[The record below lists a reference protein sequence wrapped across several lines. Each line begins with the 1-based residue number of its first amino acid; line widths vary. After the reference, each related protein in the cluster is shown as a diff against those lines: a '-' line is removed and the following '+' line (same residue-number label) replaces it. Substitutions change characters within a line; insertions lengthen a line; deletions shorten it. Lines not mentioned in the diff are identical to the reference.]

1 MSTHFKLKKSP
12 QEAIFTVLR
21 QISYTKL
28 FKKYTSGNFSYNK
41 ISINRLLFSDNCL
54 IVARFKDYLIL
65 DDQTE
70 FIRRFYPTKDLTQ
83 KLNKILTFY
92 EKYSKIFPNYL
103 VLKENRYLYRNIRR
117 KQKMIDAF
125 NEIKREE
132 KENRKKL
139 KIDEND
145 KNNNNELFTKK
156 IKNEIKTFQNNVSF
170 KNYRNSFDSDKI
182 NDDTLLINQ
191 NSIYYRQL
199 KDGDKSNKKIDSFIE
214 NQTNGSISYLVNV
227 LNDNKIYTKDLPNI
241 LIQNNN
247 KNIITKN
254 KKTKYGIEMKNKI
267 NKKIQKIKEANQNS
281 IKIINNINNI
291 SNKDENELQSSK
303 HIKNNSIIKK
313 KKIID
318 KNSLYK
324 GAFTSTNATNSS
336 SFVLKKNKNPQI
348 SSSIN
353 INNKDNKENKENK
366 NIQNNKDNKYHKDNS
381 ESKNIQNNKD
391 KKYHKDNSESKNIQN
406 NKDKDSNKC
415 YINNDNNNN
424 IIIKNLYQKTS
435 SDFSK
440 YESKKNFS
448 KTNNNFKK
456 AILNDYKNIKDN
468 EKENTQ
474 KNKDDNNKK
483 EKYKINKEIV
493 KKKYIRCKHISQDFD
508 SNQIYKMTENILYKN
523 NNNTPNENSNN
534 IINTENIYFRP
545 YKNYIINDNPNLITG
560 DTKSN
565 ERNEKNFMEDKDIM
579 NIRDL
584 IIQEKED
591 KKIYYTAKKTTKNSL
606 LKLTKT
612 NPNSEYMIK
621 SLKLNKSKNNYFN
634 TIDNNYKKD
643 IIYNNIGKNN
653 KTLRNNSAITK
664 QKTELQFGN
673 KKILTKNDK
682 TKTRQIFINNLIKS
696 LENKK
701 LFLKTSENFNMSK
714 KIFEKS
720 KDKEIKEKTIDLY
733 NMNRNKKFYDKR
745 YESTY
750 IPLNYQKKMIN
761 ERIILSNLSDIN
773 MNKKNIILKSSK
785 KRNKKYKTKNHITK
799 SNNKTNINTNWKLAS
814 SGSEKDYRSYLKKNN
829 NTEFNYSS
837 QKSLL
842 SISILNRI
850 QALKQNKT
858 KNDFYRN
865 LKLKNS
871 TKSFHANNSSKSK
884 SISEI
889 KNSKKAKTY
898 KTPIMNNKKTNC
910 YKKHI
915 SKKLEKVN
923 LEKTKDEMMNTYMSS
938 FSIKVNKTTYNKE
951 NSKSKNLKKMW
962 SKQITNIVNQ
972 INNNRRNELKY

>member
-12 QEAIFTVLR
+12 QEAVFTVLR

-70 FIRRFYPTKDLTQ
+70 FIRRFYPTKDLKQ
-83 KLNKILTFY
+83 KLNKILAFY

-103 VLKENRYLYRNIRR
+103 ILKENRYLYRNIRR

-139 KIDEND
+139 KIDESD

-182 NDDTLLINQ
+182 NEDTLLINQ

-199 KDGDKSNKKIDSFIE
+199 KEGDKSNKKFDSFID

-241 LIQNNN
+241 LIQNNSNNNNN
-247 KNIITKN
+247 KNIIRKN

-267 NKKIQKIKEANQNS
+267 NKKIQKIKESNQNS
-281 IKIINNINNI
+281 INIINNINNI
-291 SNKDENELQSSK
+291 SNKDENEFQSSK

-324 GAFTSTNATNSS
+324 GAFTSTNVTNSS

-353 INNKDNKENKENK
+353 INNKDNIENK
-366 NIQNNKDNKYHKDNS
+366 NIQNNNDNKYHNNNS
-381 ESKNIQNNKD
+381 A
-391 KKYHKDNSESKNIQN
+391 SKNIQN
-406 NKDKDSNKC
+406 NKDKDKDVNKY
-415 YINNDNNNN
+415 YINNDNSNK

-448 KTNNNFKK
+448 KINNNFKK
-456 AILNDYKNIKDN
+456 AILNDNKNIKDN
-468 EKENTQ
+468 ENENTQ
-474 KNKDDNNKK
+474 KNRDDNNKK

-493 KKKYIRCKHISQDFD
+493 KKKYIRCKHISQGFD
-508 SNQIYKMTENILYKN
+508 SNQIYKMTENILSK

-584 IIQEKED
+584 IAQEKED
-591 KKIYYTAKKTTKNSL
+591 KKIYYTAKKITKNSL
-606 LKLTKT
+606 LNLTKT
-612 NPNSEYMIK
+612 NSNSQNMIK
-621 SLKLNKSKNNYFN
+621 SLKLNKSKNNNSN
-634 TIDNNYKKD
+634 TIDNNNYKKD
-643 IIYNNIGKNN
+643 IIYNSNGKNN

-664 QKTELQFGN
+664 QKTELKFGN
-673 KKILTKNDK
+673 KKFLSKIDK
-682 TKTRQIFINNLIKS
+682 TKTKQIFINNLIKS
-696 LENKK
+696 SENKK
-701 LFLKTSENFNMSK
+701 LFLKTSENFNMPK
-714 KIFEKS
+714 KIFAKS
-720 KDKEIKEKTIDLY
+720 KDNEIKEKTIDLY
-733 NMNRNKKFYDKR
+733 NINRNKKFYDKR
-745 YESTY
+745 IESTY
-750 IPLNYQKKMIN
+750 IPLNYQKKMN
-761 ERIILSNLSDIN
+761 YERIIIPKLSDIN
-773 MNKKNIILKSSK
+773 MKKKDIFLKSSK
-785 KRNKKYKTKNHITK
+785 KRNKKYKTKNHIAK
-799 SNNKTNINTNWKLAS
+799 SSNKTNINTSSKLAS
-814 SGSEKDYRSYLKKNN
+814 TGSEKDYRSYLKNN
-829 NTEFNYSS
+829 NNIEFNYSS
-837 QKSLL
+837 QKNLL
-842 SISILNRI
+842 SINILNKI
-850 QALKQNKT
+850 QAIKQNKT

-889 KNSKKAKTY
+889 KSKKTKAY

-915 SKKLEKVN
+915 SKRLDKVN
-923 LEKTKDEMMNTYMSS
+923 LEKTKDEMMNIYMSS
-938 FSIKVNKTTYNKE
+938 FSIKVNKTAYNKE
-951 NSKSKNLKKMW
+951 NNKSKNLKKMW
-962 SKQITNIVNQ
+962 SKKITNIVNQ
-972 INNNRRNELKY
+972 INNNRRNELKQ

>member
-12 QEAIFTVLR
+12 QEAVFTVLR

-70 FIRRFYPTKDLTQ
+70 FIRRFYPTKDLNQ
-83 KLNKILTFY
+83 KLNKILAFY

-103 VLKENRYLYRNIRR
+103 ILKENRYLYRNIRR
-117 KQKMIDAF
+117 KQKIIDAF

-139 KIDEND
+139 KIDESD

-182 NDDTLLINQ
+182 NEDTLLINQ

-199 KDGDKSNKKIDSFIE
+199 KDGDKSNKKFDSFID

-241 LIQNNN
+241 LIQNNSNNNNN
-247 KNIITKN
+247 KNIIKKN

-267 NKKIQKIKEANQNS
+267 NKKIQKIKESNQNS
-281 IKIINNINNI
+281 INIINNINNI
-291 SNKDENELQSSK
+291 SNKDENEFQSSK
-303 HIKNNSIIKK
+303 DIKNNSIIKK

-324 GAFTSTNATNSS
+324 GAFTSTNVTNSS

-353 INNKDNKENKENK
+353 INNKDNIENK
-366 NIQNNKDNKYHKDNS
+366 NIQNNNDNKYHNNNS
-381 ESKNIQNNKD
+381 A
-391 KKYHKDNSESKNIQN
+391 SKNIQN
-406 NKDKDSNKC
+406 NKDKDVNKY
-415 YINNDNNNN
+415 YINNDNSNK

-448 KTNNNFKK
+448 KINNNFKK
-456 AILNDYKNIKDN
+456 AILNDNKNIKDN
-468 EKENTQ
+468 ENENTQ
-474 KNKDDNNKK
+474 KNRDDNNKK

-493 KKKYIRCKHISQDFD
+493 KKKYIRCKYISQDFD
-508 SNQIYKMTENILYKN
+508 SNQIYKMTENILSK

-584 IIQEKED
+584 IAQEKED
-591 KKIYYTAKKTTKNSL
+591 KKIYYTAKKITKNSL
-606 LKLTKT
+606 LNLTKT
-612 NPNSEYMIK
+612 NSNSQNMTK
-621 SLKLNKSKNNYFN
+621 SLKLNKSKNNNSN
-634 TIDNNYKKD
+634 TIDNNNYKKD
-643 IIYNNIGKNN
+643 IIYNSNGKNN

-664 QKTELQFGN
+664 QKTELKFGN
-673 KKILTKNDK
+673 KKFLSKIDK
-682 TKTRQIFINNLIKS
+682 TKTKQIFINNLIKS
-696 LENKK
+696 SENKK
-701 LFLKTSENFNMSK
+701 LFLKTSENFNMPK
-714 KIFEKS
+714 KIFAKS

-733 NMNRNKKFYDKR
+733 NINRNKKFYDKR
-745 YESTY
+745 IESTY
-750 IPLNYQKKMIN
+750 IPLNYQKKMN
-761 ERIILSNLSDIN
+761 YERIIIPNLSDIN
-773 MNKKNIILKSSK
+773 MKKKDIFLKSSK
-785 KRNKKYKTKNHITK
+785 KRNKKYKTKNHIAK
-799 SNNKTNINTNWKLAS
+799 SSNKTNINTSSKLAS
-814 SGSEKDYRSYLKKNN
+814 SGSEKDYRSYLKNN
-829 NTEFNYSS
+829 NNIEFNYSS
-837 QKSLL
+837 QKNLL
-842 SISILNRI
+842 SINILNRI
-850 QALKQNKT
+850 QAIKQNKT

-889 KNSKKAKTY
+889 KSKKTKTY

-915 SKKLEKVN
+915 SKRLDKVN
-923 LEKTKDEMMNTYMSS
+923 LEKTKDEMMNIYMSS
-938 FSIKVNKTTYNKE
+938 FSIKVNKTAYNKE
-951 NSKSKNLKKMW
+951 NNKSKNLKKMW
-962 SKQITNIVNQ
+962 SKKITNIVNQ
-972 INNNRRNELKY
+972 INNNRRNELKQ